1 MKKIYLL
8 FLLLT
13 TFLGAKAFDVT
24 FSVDMNGTGLSD
36 VSINGTFNGW
46 CGYCSPMTDAN
57 ADGIW
62 EITIPLTAG
71 SYEYKF
77 TATSG
82 GSWENLAPGS
92 SCTVTNF
99 GFTNRSLT
107 VSADATLPTVCW
119 QSCVSCN
126 LAPPSYNVTFQ
137 VDMNNVTGFTTPTV
151 NGSFDGWCGSCHPL
165 TDANADGVWETTL
178 SLPAGTYEYK
188 FAYDNWAGQET
199 LIAGTSC
206 TVTNSGYTNRNVT
219 VAADATL
226 PAVCWGSCVAC
237 SVVPPTY
244 TVTFQVNMQNQ
255 TGFTTPEVNGTF
267 NSWCGNCNPLTD
279 ANADGIWETTLTL
292 QAGTYEYKFSADG
305 WGTQE
310 ELTAGSSCT
319 VSNNGYT
326 NRALNL
332 NANTTLDVVCWGL
345 CTNCAPPTYPVT
357 FQVDMANQ
365 TGFATPEVNGTFNG
379 WCGNC
384 NPMTDANADG
394 VWETT
399 LDLPAGTYEYK
410 FTADAWGS
418 QENLTAG
425 SSCTVTNSGY
435 TNRALTVG
443 AAAQT
448 LPVVCWASCTTCAA
462 PTYDVTFKVDMQ
474 NVTGFTT
481 PEINGTFNGW
491 CGNCTPMTDANADGV
506 WEVTIALLPGTYEYK
521 FSADGWGIQEN
532 LTAGSSC
539 TVTNFGYT
547 NRALTVGTTS
557 EVLSTVCWNTCSA
570 CAVGT
575 PGCTTSTAVNYN
587 AAATIEDESCLY
599 ATQFNVDMNCAGT
612 AFTNVYVTG
621 PWCGWCG
628 ADTYNI
634 MTDANADGIYT
645 VSVNLPAG
653 NVEYKYMVDNWA
665 SQENLVDDM
674 QNGGSCAPV
683 TDYANYANRQSPTG
697 QVKNDVY
704 GRCSACPVLGCT
716 SATACN
722 YNVLATEDDGS
733 CQFIPSI
740 PAVVNGEVYACE
752 FLTGGTT
759 TYSTP
764 AVANTTYQ
772 WIAPAGMTIV
782 SGQGTNTITV
792 SFGSAFITS
801 SLKVRAVTTC
811 GASLYKLFQV
821 KRAAPARP
829 TALTSTATKACPG
842 DVVVYT
848 ATAMAGATT
857 YNWTAPTGATVTAGQ
872 GTNIATITFNSGF
885 TASGIVSV
893 TASNGCGVSLSKTK
907 SISLNTI
914 PLRPSIIT
922 GTRTVSQNQTAV
934 PYSVVNVAGLTYNWT
949 IASNFG
955 TIASG
960 QGSNAIT
967 VNASNIIGTGYT
979 MSVTASNGCGTSPVR
994 AIANLKIVAGVSALE
1009 LAETPSTELEK
1020 TDVVS
1025 AANMTIF
1032 PNPASDFVTLQMEN
1046 IEEGTV
1052 AQITIFDLT
1061 GKQVF
1066 NMQSTSNLQILN
1078 VSQFAKGM
1086 YVIHVNTTNQNFVQ
1100 KLQVK

>member
-13 TFLGAKAFDVT
+13 SYLGANAFDVT
-24 FSVDMNGTGLSD
+24 FSVDMNGTGLSN
-36 VSINGTFNGW
+36 VSINGTFNNW

-82 GSWENLAPGS
+82 AAWENLAPGS

-99 GFTNRSLT
+99 GFTNRSLAVT
-107 VSADATLPTVCW
+107 ADATLPTVCW

-126 LAPPSYNVTFQ
+126 QAPPSYNVTFQ
-137 VDMNNVTGFTTPTV
+137 VDMTNVTGFTTPTV
-151 NGSFDGWCGSCHPL
+151 NGSFDGWCGNCHPL

-206 TVTNSGYTNRNVT
+206 TVTNSGYTNRAVT
-219 VAADATL
+219 VSANATL
-226 PAVCWGSCVAC
+226 PVVCWASCVAC
-237 SVVPPTY
+237 SSVPPSY
-244 TVTFQVNMQNQ
+244 TVTFRVNMQNQ

-267 NSWCGNCNPLTD
+267 NNWCGNCNPLTD
-279 ANADGIWETTLTL
+279 ANGDGVWETTLTL
-292 QAGTYEYKFSADG
+292 QAGSYEYKFSADG
-305 WGTQE
+305 WGSQESLTQ
-310 ELTAGSSCT
+310 GSPCT
-319 VSNNGYT
+319 ITPNGYT
-326 NRALNL
+326 NRSLSL
-332 NANTTLDVVCWGL
+332 TANTTLDIVCWGS
-345 CTNCAPPTYPVT
+345 CTNC
-357 FQVDMANQ
+357 
-365 TGFATPEVNGTFNG
+365 TP
-379 WCGNC
+379 
-384 NPMTDANADG
+384 
-394 VWETT
+394 
-399 LDLPAGTYEYK
+399 
-410 FTADAWGS
+410 S
-418 QENLTAG
+418 
-425 SSCTVTNSGY
+425 
-435 TNRALTVG
+435 
-443 AAAQT
+443 
-448 LPVVCWASCTTCAA
+448 
-462 PTYDVTFKVDMQ
+462 
-474 NVTGFTT
+474 
-481 PEINGTFNGW
+481 
-491 CGNCTPMTDANADGV
+491 
-506 WEVTIALLPGTYEYK
+506 TI
-521 FSADGWGIQEN
+521 
-532 LTAGSSC
+532 
-539 TVTNFGYT
+539 
-547 NRALTVGTTS
+547 
-557 EVLSTVCWNTCSA
+557 
-570 CAVGT
+570 
-575 PGCTTSTAVNYN
+575 PGCTASTAVNYN
-587 AAATIEDESCLY
+587 AAATTDDGTCLY
-599 ATQFNVDMNCAGT
+599 ATVFNVDMNCAGT

-621 PWCGWCG
+621 PWCGWC
-628 ADTYNI
+628 AAEVYNVL
-634 MTDANADGIYT
+634 TDSNNDGIYT

-665 SQENLVDDM
+665 SQENLIDDM
-674 QNGGSCAPV
+674 QNGGTCAPV
-683 TDYANYANRQSPTG
+683 TDYTNYANRQSPTG

-821 KRAAPARP
+821 KRVAPARP

-872 GTNIATITFNSGF
+872 GTNVATITFNSGF

-914 PLRPSIIT
+914 PLTPSVIT